1 MSEQNPLFNSKE
13 YYEARGKYER
23 SCLGKMSLKSRKR
36 LFPILKTIITI
47 RNKFNG
53 YKISCIGNKS
63 VYSKMPKIYA
73 ITHIGKLDIET
84 VVTYINEHF
93 VLLSG
98 DFEDIYR
105 SAEGTFLLINGCI
118 FVRKDDAED
127 RHLSKE
133 KIIGTL
139 KAGGNIMW
147 FPEGVWN
154 LSPNLPVLP
163 MPYGIIDAATKG
175 NAVII
180 PIAIEQY
187 DNEFIVNIGANF
199 YFDHDSNLID
209 EIARLRDIMA
219 TLKYEIWES
228 VAQMRQSELPP
239 YMEMEKDFLNKR
251 FDQWT
256 LPREKVFGWVFKPKS
271 IVNFN
276 EAFDHLSDIQP
287 SCDNAFLF
295 NKRNHN

>member
-1 MSEQNPLFNSKE
+1 MDEQNPLFNSKE
-13 YYEARGKYER
+13 YYEARNKYDR
-23 SCLGKMSLKSRKR
+23 SHLGKMSLKSRKR
-36 LFPILKTIITI
+36 LFPILKAIIIT

-53 YKISCIGNKS
+53 YKIKCIGNKS
-63 VYSKMPKIYA
+63 ISCKAPKIYA
-73 ITHIGKLDIET
+73 TTHIGKLDIET
-84 VVTYINEHF
+84 VVTYIKEHF

-139 KAGGNIMW
+139 KSGGNIMW

-163 MPYGIIDAATKG
+163 MPYGIIDAAVKA

-187 DNEFIVNIGANF
+187 EKEFIVNIGENF
-199 YFDHDSNLID
+199 YADNNSKLID
-209 EIARLRDIMA
+209 EIARFRDVMA

-228 VAQMRQSELPP
+228 VPQMHLSELPS
-239 YMEMEKDFLNKR
+239 YSEMEKDFLDKR
-251 FDQWT
+251 FAQWT
-256 LPREKVFGWVFKPKS
+256 LPREKVFGWVFKSKT
-271 IVNFN
+271 IVTYS
-276 EAFDHLSDIQP
+276 EAFSHLSDIQP
-287 SCDNAFLF
+287 SRNNAFLF
-295 NKRNHN
+295 SKWNHN

>member
-1 MSEQNPLFNSKE
+1 MVKHNPLYDSKT
-13 YYEARGKYER
+13 YYETRCKFEKSR
-23 SCLGKMSLKSRKR
+23 LGMLSLKSRKR
-36 LFPILKTIITI
+36 LFPVLRTIIKI

-53 YKISCIGNKS
+53 YKVRCIGNRS
-63 VYSKMPKIYA
+63 TPSDSPKIYA

-93 VLLSG
+93 ILLTG
-98 DFEDIYR
+98 DFENLYGTID
-105 SAEGTFLLINGCI
+105 GTFLMLNGCV

-139 KAGGNIMW
+139 KSGGNIMW

-163 MPYGIIDAATKG
+163 IPYGIIDAAVKA

-187 DNEFIVNIGANF
+187 EKEFIVNIGTNF
-199 YFDHDSNLID
+199 YADNKSKLID
-209 EIARLRDIMA
+209 EIARFRDVMA

-228 VAQMRQSELPP
+228 VPQMHISELPS
-239 YMEMEKDFLNKR
+239 YSEMEKDFLDKR
-251 FDQWT
+251 FAQWT
-256 LPREKVFGWVFKPKS
+256 LPREKVFGWVFKSKT
-271 IVNFN
+271 IVTYT
-276 EAFDHLSDIQP
+276 EAFSHLSDIQP
-287 SCDNAFLF
+287 SCNNAFLF
-295 NKRNHN
+295 SKRNHS

>member
-1 MSEQNPLFNSKE
+1 MNEQNSLFNSKK
-13 YYEARGKYER
+13 YYEARNKYDR
-23 SCLGKMSLKSRKR
+23 SRLGRMPLKSRKR
-36 LFPILKTIITI
+36 LFPILKSIITI
-47 RNKFNG
+47 CNRFNG

-63 VYSKMPKIYA
+63 VDCKMPKIYA

-84 VVTYINEHF
+84 VVTYIKEHF

-98 DFEDIYR
+98 DFENIYR
-105 SAEGTFLLINGCI
+105 SAEGTFLLINACI

-139 KAGGNIMW
+139 RAGGNIMW

-154 LSPNLPVLP
+154 LSPNLPVLS
-163 MPYGIIDAATKG
+163 MPYGIIDAAAKE

-187 DNEFIVNIGANF
+187 DKEFIDNIGANF
-199 YFDHDSNLID
+199 YVDNGPNLID
-209 EIARLRDIMA
+209 EIVRLHDIMA

-228 VAQMRQSELPP
+228 VPQIHLSELPS
-239 YMEMEKDFLNKR
+239 YSEMEKNFWNMR
-251 FDQWT
+251 FAQWT
-256 LPREKVFGWVFKPKS
+256 QPREKVFGWVFKPKS
-271 IVNFN
+271 IVSFS
-276 EAFDHLSDIQP
+276 EAFDHLSNIQP
-287 SCDNAFLF
+287 SRDNAFLF
-295 NKRNHN
+295 SKRNHN